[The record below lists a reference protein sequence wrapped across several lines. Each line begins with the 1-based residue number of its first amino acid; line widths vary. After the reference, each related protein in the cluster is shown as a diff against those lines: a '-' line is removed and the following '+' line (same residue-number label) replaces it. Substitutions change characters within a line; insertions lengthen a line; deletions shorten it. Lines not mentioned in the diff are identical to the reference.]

1 MKRMIAWLLCLC
13 FALGGC
19 AQDGMTVEEGGGI
32 MPGTNDTQNTQNTRD
47 TETRFEPL
55 ALRLAALPEL
65 PEEPDEAALRDRL
78 DTLDFDALGAEKYG
92 EEQGRLWD
100 EYNQQYQ
107 AYREAVDAL
116 RGDGVDAALI
126 PVLAAYTLRT
136 ARQLLQ
142 DATEEN
148 AVYSPANLYLA
159 LCMLAETAEGESR
172 AQLLD
177 LLGLESAEQARGA
190 ANSLYRAL
198 YRDGVTEKTLLA
210 NSIWLNEQVGFH
222 QDVIDTLASD
232 YYASTFRAAMGEA
245 PTDKAIAAWINENT
259 NGLLADA
266 AAMLK
271 TDPDTL
277 VMLVSTLYF
286 KATWSKQF
294 NAADTAEGVFTAANG
309 EAQNVDFMYR
319 SNNGTYYRG
328 DHFTVAPLP
337 FLNGAAMWFLLPDEG
352 YSVQDALLATG
363 SPFTGFDA
371 DPSAELSTVFG
382 AVIASEGRAE
392 IHWSVPKFDVGS
404 DLDLIPALKALGV
417 TDIFSSAADFSPL
430 TDLDAVVSAVKHA
443 SRVTV
448 DEDGCEAAAFTSAGI
463 DLMSMPAPL
472 SPIEMNLDRPFGFL
486 VTGAD
491 GLPLFVSV
499 VNTMN

>member
-1 MKRMIAWLLCLC
+1 MKRMIAWCLCLC

-32 MPGTNDTQNTQNTRD
+32 MPKKNIAQNTQD
-47 TETRFEPL
+47 AEVDLEKL

-65 PEEPDEAALRDRL
+65 PEEPDEAALRDKL
-78 DTLDFDALGAEKYG
+78 DTLDFNALGAEKYS
-92 EEQGRLWD
+92 EEQSKLWD
-100 EYNQQYQ
+100 AYNEQYR
-107 AYREAVDAL
+107 AYRSAVETL
-116 RGDGVDAALI
+116 RGDGVDAALT
-126 PVLAAYTLRT
+126 PALAAYTLRT
-136 ARQLLQ
+136 ARQLLEG
-142 DATEEN
+142 ATEEN
-148 AVYSPANLYLA
+148 VVYSPANLYLA
-159 LCMLAETAEGESR
+159 LCMLAETANGESR

-232 YYASTFRAAMGEA
+232 YYASTFRASMGEA
-245 PTDKAIAAWINENT
+245 STDKAIAAWIDENT

-266 AAMLK
+266 AATLQ
-271 TDPDTL
+271 TDPETL

-294 NAADTAEGVFTAANG
+294 HAADTAEGVFTSAGG
-309 EAQNVDFMYR
+309 ETQKVDFMHR
-319 SNNGTYYRG
+319 SGNGAYYRG

-337 FLNGAAMWFLLPDEG
+337 FLNGTSMWFLLPDEG

-371 DPSAELSTVFG
+371 DPSTELSTVFG
-382 AVIASEGRAE
+382 AVIASEGHAE
-392 IHWSVPKFDVGS
+392 IHWSVPKFDVDS

-417 TDIFSSAADFSPL
+417 TDIFTGAADFSPL
-430 TDLDAVVSAVKHA
+430 TDLDAAVGTVKHSA
-443 SRVTV
+443 RVTV
-448 DEDGCEAAAFTSAGI
+448 DEEGCEAAAFTAAGI
-463 DLMSMPAPL
+463 DLLSMPAPL
-472 SPIEMNLDRPFGFL
+472 PAVEMDLCRPFGFL

-499 VNTMN
+499 VNTMK